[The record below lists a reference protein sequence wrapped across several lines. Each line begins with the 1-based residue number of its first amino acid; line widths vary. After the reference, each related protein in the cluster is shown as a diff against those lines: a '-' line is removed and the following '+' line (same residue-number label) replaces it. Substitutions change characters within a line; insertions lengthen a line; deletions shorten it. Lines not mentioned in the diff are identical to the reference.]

1 MQESYGN
8 GPASHIDPVF
18 CLLAARRLYLCH
30 RRRILALVAVD
41 NLPPIW
47 DYLAHHAER
56 IARALDVVVAVPL
69 RGGFRRRARTDST

>member
-1 MQESYGN
+1 LPPRVRQNIAPLKTLWS
-8 GPASHIDPVF
+8 
-18 CLLAARRLYLCH
+18 C
-30 RRRILALVAVD
+30 VD
-41 NLPPIW
+41 NLSPIW

>member
-1 MQESYGN
+1 
-8 GPASHIDPVF
+8 
-18 CLLAARRLYLCH
+18 
-30 RRRILALVAVD
+30 VAPLNTAWQCVD
-41 NLPPIW
+41 NLSPIW

>member
-1 MQESYGN
+1 LRPRVRQN
-8 GPASHIDPVF
+8 KA
-18 CLLAARRLYLCH
+18 LLNAF
-30 RRRILALVAVD
+30 D
-41 NLPPIW
+41 NLSPIW

>member
-1 MQESYGN
+1 MLSTPSGTVVA
-8 GPASHIDPVF
+8 GSR
-18 CLLAARRLYLCH
+18 ARQR
-30 RRRILALVAVD
+30 VD
-41 NLPPIW
+41 KLSPIW

>member
-1 MQESYGN
+1 VSGIL
-8 GPASHIDPVF
+8 GSARV
-18 CLLAARRLYLCH
+18 AAGGRAGLC
-30 RRRILALVAVD
+30 VD
-41 NLPPIW
+41 NFSPIW

>member
-1 MQESYGN
+1 MAEN
-8 GPASHIDPVF
+8 RRIDRLMLAMPSGTV
-18 CLLAARRLYLCH
+18 AARGRACQC
-30 RRRILALVAVD
+30 ID
-41 NLPPIW
+41 NPPPIW

>member
-1 MQESYGN
+1 LRPRVRQN
-8 GPASHIDPVF
+8 IAP
-18 CLLAARRLYLCH
+18 LKTRLAMR
-30 RRRILALVAVD
+30 VD
-41 NLPPIW
+41 NLSPIW